1 MTPRAISSARQRDWA
16 SRHPSPRSL
25 LAGFTLVEILV
36 VLGIIAILAAILLPV
51 FARARDGAR
60 RTTCAGNLKQIG
72 LAMQLYAQ
80 DYNHRYPFVGRPDNN
95 PNCSLWADRVY
106 PYAKSA
112 QVFWCPAYE
121 RGEYRPGCPPSE
133 NTEDWKQE
141 ITYDGSYDLNSP
153 FGDFSIIISG
163 GGDSRSISMGL
174 AFRSVAQSRY
184 QRPASTILVLDGDG
198 NFVNPGRETPPFTDT
213 SLRRWGVDTR
223 HDNGSN
229 VAFADGHV
237 KWLSLDAL
245 TKPSLWTLS
254 GPE

>member
-1 MTPRAISSARQRDWA
+1 MAPRTLSSVHQRNRA
-16 SRHPSPRSL
+16 SRQPLSPSRSD
-25 LAGFTLVEILV
+25 GFTLVEILV
-36 VLGIIAILAAILLPV
+36 VLGIIAILAAILLPA

-60 RTTCAGNLKQIG
+60 RATCAGNLKQIG

-80 DYNHRYPFVGRPDNN
+80 DNNHHYPFVGQPDNN

-106 PYAKSA
+106 PYVKSA
-112 QVFWCPAYE
+112 QVFQCPAYE
-121 RGEYRPGCPPSE
+121 RGEYRPGCPASE

-153 FGDFSIIISG
+153 FGSFSIIISG
-163 GGDSRSISMGL
+163 GGDSRSIGIGL
-174 AFRSVAQSRY
+174 DFRGASESRY

-198 NFVNPGRETPPFTDT
+198 NFVNPGRETPPFTGAA
-213 SLRRWGVDTR
+213 LREWGVDTR